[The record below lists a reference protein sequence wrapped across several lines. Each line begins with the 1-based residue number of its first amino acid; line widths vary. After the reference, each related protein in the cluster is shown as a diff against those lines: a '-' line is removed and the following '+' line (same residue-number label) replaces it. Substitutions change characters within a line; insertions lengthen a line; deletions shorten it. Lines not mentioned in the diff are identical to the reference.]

1 MAEVKA
7 RVITL
12 LEVSMLEFTLPPLLA
27 ARLKF
32 IQGGFHD

>member
-1 MAEVKA
+1 MAEVKP